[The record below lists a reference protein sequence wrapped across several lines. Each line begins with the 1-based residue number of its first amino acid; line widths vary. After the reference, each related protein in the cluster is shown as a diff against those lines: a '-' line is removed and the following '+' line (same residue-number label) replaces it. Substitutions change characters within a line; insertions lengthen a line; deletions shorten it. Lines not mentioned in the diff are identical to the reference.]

1 MRNPLRVFI
10 TFWQIFKILR
20 DEKPDVVISTGA
32 EVSIPAFVL
41 TRVFFRRPLVYV
53 ECCNQVFHPSMTGRI
68 TYHLAD
74 MFLVQWEPLLKH
86 YGPKA
91 RYRGGFV

>member
-1 MRNPLRVFI
+1 M
-10 TFWQIFKILR
+10 
-20 DEKPDVVISTGA
+20 ISTGA
-32 EVSIPAFVL
+32 EVSIPGFVWRSFL
-41 TRVFFRRPLVYV
+41 PPPLVYV

-74 MFLVQWEPLLKH
+74 MFLVQWEPLLKC

-91 RYRGGFV
+91 RYRGSFV